1 VAAVARI
8 NEPDEAAE
16 MVFYTINVAQNGQHL
31 FATAERSIPTLQHCR
46 TVLSA
51 MLAAFPS
58 NMGYSVTVSEHTQV
72 IRCVDVE
79 ILLPTLPPFVDVWPA
94 DEAAAEID
102 PEACPGCG
110 CKPGDGYTAGCN
122 HSEGCGFYKGE
133 LSRLTGLPESE
144 R

>member
-1 VAAVARI
+1 
-8 NEPDEAAE
+8 
-16 MVFYTINVAQNGQHL
+16 MKFYTINVARSGKHV
-31 FATAERSIPTLQHCR
+31 FATAEHSITTLQHCR
-46 TVLSA
+46 EVLA
-51 MLAAFPS
+51 ALLAAFPKS
-58 NMGYSVTVSEHTQV
+58 EDYCVTVSEHAWEV
-72 IRCVDVE
+72 RCIDNDV
-79 ILLPTLPPFVDVWPA
+79 LLPPRVPMVQRWWREDLEVPA
-94 DEAAAEID
+94 PKD

>member
-1 VAAVARI
+1 
-8 NEPDEAAE
+8 

-51 MLAAFPS
+51 LLAAFPS

-79 ILLPTLPPFVDVWPA
+79 ILLPTLPPRVPMVERWQQDDFEP
-94 DEAAAEID
+94 AAETD

-133 LSRLTGLPESE
+133 LSRLTDLPESE
-144 R
+144 DR